1 MMRRNISISN
11 FHIVLITQTGVIY
24 YFMETFSKNKVYV
37 TRKIPEPGPSILKKY
52 FQINMNPEP
61 DILDRDTLLE
71 NVKNV
76 DALVCMLG
84 DKVDS
89 NVMDAAGPN
98 LKIISCYSVGYDH
111 VDIYEA
117 TKRKIIVT
125 NTPNV
130 LANTTADLTFS
141 LILSAARNIVNAD
154 RHVRIGN
161 WESGWSPDLFL
172 GYDVNGST
180 LGIIGLGEI
189 GTLVAKRARGFDMQ
203 VIYYSKTRKRQME
216 SELDITFVPLEELLR
231 RSDFVSIHV
240 LLNKDSFHM
249 IDESKIKL
257 MKKTAF
263 IINTSRGQ
271 VINEQHLINAL
282 RNKAIAGAGL
292 DVYESEPISS
302 SNPLTQFAQTVLLP
316 HIGSATFKTR
326 SKMAEVAANNIV
338 NSFNGRGI
346 VHKIN

>member
-1 MMRRNISISN
+1 MD
-11 FHIVLITQTGVIY
+11 TT
-24 YFMETFSKNKVYV
+24 SKYKVYV
-37 TRKIPEPGPSILKKY
+37 TRKIPEPGPSILKKH
-52 FQINMNPEP
+52 FQINMNPGVDVLKRE
-61 DILDRDTLLE
+61 TLFE
-71 NVKNV
+71 NVRDV
-76 DALVCMLG
+76 DALLCMLG
-84 DKVDS
+84 DKIDAK
-89 NVMDAAGPN
+89 VMDAAGPN
-98 LKIISCYSVGYDH
+98 LKVISCYSVGYDH

-117 TKRKIIVT
+117 AKRKIIVT

-130 LANTTADLTFS
+130 LANATADLTFS
-141 LILSAARNIVNAD
+141 LILTAARNIVNAD
-154 RHVRIGN
+154 RHVRNGN
-161 WESGWSPDLFL
+161 WKFGWTPDLFL
-172 GYDVNGST
+172 GYDVHGST

-240 LLNKDSFHM
+240 SLNKDSFHM

-257 MKKTAF
+257 MKKTAI

-282 RNKAIAGAGL
+282 RNKVIGGAGL
-292 DVYESEPISS
+292 DVYESEPISR

-338 NSFNGRGI
+338 NFFNGRGI

>member
-1 MMRRNISISN
+1 
-11 FHIVLITQTGVIY
+11 
-24 YFMETFSKNKVYV
+24 VYV
-37 TRKIPEPGPSILKKY
+37 TRKIPEPGPSILKKH
-52 FQINMNPEP
+52 FQINMNPGVDVLKRE
-61 DILDRDTLLE
+61 TLFE
-71 NVKNV
+71 NVRDV
-76 DALVCMLG
+76 DALLCMLG
-84 DKVDS
+84 DKIDAK
-89 NVMDAAGPN
+89 VMDAAGPN
-98 LKIISCYSVGYDH
+98 LKVISCYSVGYDH

-117 TKRKIIVT
+117 AKRKIIVT

-130 LANTTADLTFS
+130 LANATADLTFS
-141 LILSAARNIVNAD
+141 LILTAARKIVNAD
-154 RHVRIGN
+154 RHVRNGN
-161 WESGWSPDLFL
+161 WKFGWTPDLFL
-172 GYDVNGST
+172 GYDVHGST

-240 LLNKDSFHM
+240 TLNKDSFHM

-257 MKKTAF
+257 MKKSAF

-271 VINEQHLINAL
+271 VINEQHLIRAL
-282 RNKAIAGAGL
+282 RNNVIAGAGL
-292 DVYESEPISS
+292 DVYESEPISR
-302 SNPLTQFAQTVLLP
+302 SNPLTQFAQIVLLP

-338 NSFNGRGI
+338 NFFNGRGI

>member
-1 MMRRNISISN
+1 MD
-11 FHIVLITQTGVIY
+11 ITRKY
-24 YFMETFSKNKVYV
+24 KVYV
-37 TRKIPEPGPSILKKY
+37 TRKIPAPGPSILKRH
-52 FQINMNPEP
+52 FQINMNPGVDVLKRE
-61 DILDRDTLLE
+61 TLFE
-71 NVKNV
+71 NVRDV
-76 DALVCMLG
+76 DALLCMLG
-84 DKVDS
+84 DNIDAK
-89 NVMDAAGPN
+89 VMDAAGPN
-98 LKIISCYSVGYDH
+98 LKVISCYSVGYDH

-117 TKRKIIVT
+117 AKRKIIVT

-130 LANTTADLTFS
+130 LANATADLTFS
-141 LILSAARNIVNAD
+141 LILTAARNIVNAD
-154 RHVRIGN
+154 RHVRNGN
-161 WESGWSPDLFL
+161 WKFGWTPDLFL
-172 GYDVNGST
+172 GYDVHGST

-203 VIYYSKTRKRQME
+203 VIYYSKKRKRQME

-240 LLNKDSFHM
+240 SLNKDSFHM
-249 IDESKIKL
+249 IDKSKIKL

-271 VINEQHLINAL
+271 VINEQHLIRAL
-282 RNKAIAGAGL
+282 RNKVIGGAGL
-292 DVYESEPISS
+292 DVYESEPISR

-316 HIGSATFKTR
+316 HIGSATYMTR

-338 NSFNGRGI
+338 NFFNGRGI

>member
-1 MMRRNISISN
+1 MD
-11 FHIVLITQTGVIY
+11 IT
-24 YFMETFSKNKVYV
+24 SKHKVYV
-37 TRKIPEPGPSILKKY
+37 TRKIPEPGPSILKKH
-52 FQINMNPEP
+52 FQINMNPGVDVLKKE
-61 DILDRDTLLE
+61 TLFE
-71 NVKNV
+71 NVRDV
-76 DALVCMLG
+76 DALLCMLG
-84 DKVDS
+84 DNIDAK
-89 NVMDAAGPN
+89 VMDAAGPN
-98 LKIISCYSVGYDH
+98 LKVISCYSVGYDH

-117 TKRKIIVT
+117 EKRKIIVT

-130 LANTTADLTFS
+130 LANATADLTFS
-141 LILSAARNIVNAD
+141 LILTAARNIVNAD
-154 RHVRIGN
+154 RHVRNGN
-161 WESGWSPDLFL
+161 WKYGWTPDLFL
-172 GYDVNGST
+172 GYDVHGST

-203 VIYYSKTRKRQME
+203 VIYYSKTRKRKME

-240 LLNKDSFHM
+240 SLNKDNFHM

-263 IINTSRGQ
+263 IINTSRGK

-282 RNKAIAGAGL
+282 RNKVIGGAGL
-292 DVYESEPISS
+292 DVYESEPISR
-302 SNPLTQFAQTVLLP
+302 SNPLTQFPQTILLP
-316 HIGSATFKTR
+316 HIGSATFMTR

-338 NSFNGRGI
+338 NFFNGRGI

>member
-1 MMRRNISISN
+1 MD
-11 FHIVLITQTGVIY
+11 TT
-24 YFMETFSKNKVYV
+24 SKYKVYV
-37 TRKIPEPGPSILKKY
+37 TRKIPEPGPSILKKH
-52 FQINMNPEP
+52 FQINMNPGIDVIKRE
-61 DILDRDTLLE
+61 TLFE
-71 NVKNV
+71 NVRDV
-76 DALVCMLG
+76 DALLCMLG
-84 DKVDS
+84 DKIDAK
-89 NVMDAAGPN
+89 VMDAAGPN
-98 LKIISCYSVGYDH
+98 LKVISCYSVGYDH

-117 TKRKIIVT
+117 AKRKIIVT

-130 LANTTADLTFS
+130 LANATADLTFS
-141 LILSAARNIVNAD
+141 LILTAARNIVNAD
-154 RHVRIGN
+154 RHVRNGN
-161 WESGWSPDLFL
+161 WKFGWTPDLFL
-172 GYDVNGST
+172 GYDVHGST

-216 SELDITFVPLEELLR
+216 SEFDITFVPIEELLR

-240 LLNKDSFHM
+240 SLNKDSFHM

-282 RNKAIAGAGL
+282 RNNVIAGAGL
-292 DVYESEPISS
+292 DVYESEPISR

-338 NSFNGRGI
+338 NFFYGRGI

>member
-1 MMRRNISISN
+1 MD
-11 FHIVLITQTGVIY
+11 IT
-24 YFMETFSKNKVYV
+24 SKHKVYV
-37 TRKIPEPGPSILKKY
+37 TRKIPEPGPSILKKH
-52 FQINMNPEP
+52 FQINMNPGVDVLKKE
-61 DILDRDTLLE
+61 TLFE
-71 NVKNV
+71 NVRDV
-76 DALVCMLG
+76 DALLCMLG
-84 DKVDS
+84 DNIDAK
-89 NVMDAAGPN
+89 VMDAAGPN
-98 LKIISCYSVGYDH
+98 LKVISCYSVGYDH

-117 TKRKIIVT
+117 AKRKIIVT

-130 LANTTADLTFS
+130 LANATADLTFS
-141 LILSAARNIVNAD
+141 LILTAARNIVNAD
-154 RHVRIGN
+154 RHVRNGN
-161 WESGWSPDLFL
+161 WKFGWTPDLFL
-172 GYDVNGST
+172 GYDVHGST

-203 VIYYSKTRKRQME
+203 VIYYSKKRKRQME

-240 LLNKDSFHM
+240 SLNKDNFHM

-263 IINTSRGQ
+263 IINTSRGK

-282 RNKAIAGAGL
+282 RNKVIGGAGL
-292 DVYESEPISS
+292 DVYESEPISR
-302 SNPLTQFAQTVLLP
+302 SNPLTQFAQTILLP
-316 HIGSATFKTR
+316 HIGSATFMTR

-338 NSFNGRGI
+338 NFFNGRGI

>member
-1 MMRRNISISN
+1 MD
-11 FHIVLITQTGVIY
+11 IT
-24 YFMETFSKNKVYV
+24 SKHKVYV
-37 TRKIPEPGPSILKKY
+37 TRKIPEPGPSILKKH
-52 FQINMNPEP
+52 FQINMNPRVDVVKKE
-61 DILDRDTLLE
+61 TLFE
-71 NVKNV
+71 NVRDV
-76 DALVCMLG
+76 DALLCMLG
-84 DKVDS
+84 DNIDAK
-89 NVMDAAGPN
+89 VMDAAGPN
-98 LKIISCYSVGYDH
+98 LKVISCYSVGYDH

-117 TKRKIIVT
+117 AKRKIIVT

-130 LANTTADLTFS
+130 LANATADLTFS
-141 LILSAARNIVNAD
+141 LILTAARNIVNAD
-154 RHVRIGN
+154 RHVRNGN
-161 WESGWSPDLFL
+161 WKFGWTPDLFL
-172 GYDVNGST
+172 GYDVHGST

-240 LLNKDSFHM
+240 SLNKDSFHM

-263 IINTSRGQ
+263 IINTSRGK
-271 VINEQHLINAL
+271 VINEEDLINAL
-282 RNKAIAGAGL
+282 RNKVIGGAGL
-292 DVYESEPISS
+292 DVYESEPISR
-302 SNPLTQFAQTVLLP
+302 SNPLTQLPQTVLLP
-316 HIGSATFKTR
+316 HIGSATFMTR

-338 NSFNGRGI
+338 NFFNGRGI

>member
-1 MMRRNISISN
+1 MD
-11 FHIVLITQTGVIY
+11 TT
-24 YFMETFSKNKVYV
+24 SKYKVYV
-37 TRKIPEPGPSILKKY
+37 TRKIPEPGPSILKKH
-52 FQINMNPEP
+52 FQINMNPGIDVIKTE
-61 DILDRDTLLE
+61 TLFE
-71 NVKNV
+71 NVRDV
-76 DALVCMLG
+76 DALLCMLG
-84 DKVDS
+84 DKIDAK
-89 NVMDAAGPN
+89 VMDAAGPN
-98 LKIISCYSVGYDH
+98 LKVISCYSVGYDH

-117 TKRKIIVT
+117 AKRKIIVT

-130 LANTTADLTFS
+130 LANATADLTFS
-141 LILSAARNIVNAD
+141 LILTAARNIVNAD
-154 RHVRIGN
+154 RHVRNGN
-161 WESGWSPDLFL
+161 WKFGWTPDLFL
-172 GYDVNGST
+172 GYDVHGST

-240 LLNKDSFHM
+240 SLNKDSYHM

-282 RNKAIAGAGL
+282 RNKVIGGAGL
-292 DVYESEPISS
+292 DVYESEPISR

-338 NSFNGRGI
+338 NFFNGRGV